1 MILMSVFHVL
11 CLLCFVVLLLSPSF
25 FAAMGRIGALLGNV
39 MFGNLSGA
47 SIVLPLFVTGGTLV
61 VAAISGAMLP
71 ETKDTNLA

>member
-1 MILMSVFHVL
+1 
-11 CLLCFVVLLLSPSF
+11 
-25 FAAMGRIGALLGNV
+25 MGRIGALLGNV